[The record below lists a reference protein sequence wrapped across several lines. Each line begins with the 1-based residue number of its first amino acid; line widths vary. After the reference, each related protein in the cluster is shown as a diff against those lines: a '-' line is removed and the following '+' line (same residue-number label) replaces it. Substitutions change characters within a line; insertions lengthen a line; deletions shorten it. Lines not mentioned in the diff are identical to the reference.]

1 MVIRSAAAKCSLC
14 LLAGAIGAGA
24 ALLFAPRSG
33 QQTRRLIRRK
43 AGEYAQD
50 AGDSVAEKTRELYSW
65 GKHAAARRL
74 RRTWH
79 AAA

>member
-1 MVIRSAAAKCSLC
+1 MAIRSSAAKCSMC
-14 LLAGAIGAGA
+14 FVAGAIGAGI

-33 QQTRRLIRRK
+33 QQTRRLLRRK

-50 AGDSVAEKTRELYSW
+50 AGESVAEKTRELYSW

-74 RRTWH
+74 RRTLRE
-79 AAA
+79 AA